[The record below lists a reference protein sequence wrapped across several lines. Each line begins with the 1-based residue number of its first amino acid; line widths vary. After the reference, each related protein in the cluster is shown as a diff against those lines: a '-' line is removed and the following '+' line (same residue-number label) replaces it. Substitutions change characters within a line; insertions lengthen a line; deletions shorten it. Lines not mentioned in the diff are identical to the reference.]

1 MPRTATRA
9 GTFRSLVTAAINKH
23 IRWGNDRI
31 ADEIANSTDDIEE
44 LRGWIAEIGPA
55 IVADIR
61 RNHRNAALNAP
72 SLQAVK
78 SDGRDRHAIKGA
90 SRGASLRQEVS
101 RNTDWKRLLHQ
112 NVSTSTGVK
121 RIGLLSLADID
132 YVLASRESHIADV
145 REQMRKMQLIRNAIA
160 AAGVSC
166 ADELDQPVTF

>member
-9 GTFRSLVTAAINKH
+9 GTFRSLVTAAINEH
-23 IRWGNDRI
+23 VRWGNDRVV
-31 ADEIANSTDDIEE
+31 DEIVNSTDDIEE
-44 LRGWIAEIGPA
+44 LRSWITEIGPA

-78 SDGRDRHAIKGA
+78 RDRHAIKGA

-101 RNTDWKRLLHQ
+101 RNTDWKRLLYQ
-112 NVSTSTGVK
+112 NVFTSTGVK

-166 ADELDQPVTF
+166 ADELEQPVTF